1 MFRKKKSDNSQMGIK
16 IHMDNQK
23 IKHIFLT
30 LLKCI

>member
-1 MFRKKKSDNSQMGIK
+1 MGIK

-30 LLKCI
+30 LSKCIWKTQKKCVAE